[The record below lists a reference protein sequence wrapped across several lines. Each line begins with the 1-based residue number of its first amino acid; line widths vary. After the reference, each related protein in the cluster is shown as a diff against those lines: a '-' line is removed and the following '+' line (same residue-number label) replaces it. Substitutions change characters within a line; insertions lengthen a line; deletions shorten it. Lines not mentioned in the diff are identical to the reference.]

1 MIYPIVVFGS
11 PLLRKLA
18 QEIPKDYPNLHKF
31 VDDMFETMYV
41 SDGVGLA
48 APQVGKSIRMFVI
61 DGVALSD
68 DDPSLADFKKTFI
81 NPIIVEETGELWV
94 YTEGC
99 LSLPNIREEIKRPN
113 SVRIQYYDVNFQF
126 FDETYD
132 GVKARIIQHEY
143 DHLQGILL
151 IDRLSPLRKK
161 LLKGKLNDIANGKS
175 KTEYKTK
182 VLK

>member
-1 MIYPIVVFGS
+1 MIYPIVVYGS
-11 PLLRKLA
+11 ALLRKIA
-18 QEIPKDYPNLHKF
+18 QEIPKDYPNLQKF
-31 VDDMFETMYV
+31 VEDMFETMYV

-48 APQVGKSIRMFVI
+48 APQVGKSIRLFVI
-61 DGVALSD
+61 DGAALAD
-68 DDPSLADFKKTFI
+68 DDHELADFKKAFI
-81 NPIIVEETGELWV
+81 NPAIIEETGEKWS

-99 LSLPNIREEIKRPN
+99 LSLPGIREEIKRPN
-113 SVRIQYYDVNFQF
+113 TIRIQYYDANFQF
-126 FDETYD
+126 FDETYV

-151 IDRLSPLRKK
+151 IDRLSALRKK
-161 LLKGKLNDIANGKS
+161 LLKGKLNEIAKGKS